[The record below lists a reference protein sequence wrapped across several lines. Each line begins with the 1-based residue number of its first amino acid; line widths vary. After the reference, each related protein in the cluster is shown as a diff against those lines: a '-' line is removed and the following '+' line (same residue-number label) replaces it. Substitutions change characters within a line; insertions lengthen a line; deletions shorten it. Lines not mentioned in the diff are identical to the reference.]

1 MEKNIWEWSEL
12 YASNE
17 LSSDELVYLNNRLQ
31 NDEAFKIAFDEQVT
45 FITNLKA
52 MHKQEAFAAQL
63 KKVANKKEK
72 STNAFSKVIHLSI
85 NQWKVAAMA
94 ASVALLTSLLTLFL
108 VKQEKPSKQYSMLRR
123 EIETI
128 KKSQRQLINTLQS
141 NDQSDLQPGSYTGT
155 AFAIS
160 REGYFITN
168 YHVTEG
174 SDSLYLQTPSGKY
187 QKAIVVAYDKASDL
201 ALLKILKA
209 NKQTVDVPY
218 AFAKSKINIGS
229 SIFTLGY
236 PDEEIVY
243 KEGYISGKNGFE
255 GDTMQYRLE
264 MMAQPGQSGSP
275 IIDSKG
281 TIIGIIA
288 GKDTELD
295 GTTYAVSSSA
305 LMRLIASLPSEV
317 HINLP
322 KINKLKKLS
331 REEQIKKIQACVGV
345 LQVYKSKS

>member
-1 MEKNIWEWSEL
+1 MQAMYKQDAFAEQLK
-12 YASNE
+12 A
-17 LSSDELVYLNNRLQ
+17 LSS
-31 NDEAFKIAFDEQVT
+31 
-45 FITNLKA
+45 
-52 MHKQEAFAAQL
+52 
-63 KKVANKKEK
+63 KKEK
-72 STNAFSKVIHLSI
+72 SANTFSKFIPLSI

-108 VKQEKPSKQYSMLRR
+108 IKQEKPSKQYSMLRR

-155 AFAIS
+155 AFAVS
-160 REGYFITN
+160 KEGYFITN

-201 ALLKILKA
+201 ALLKVLKA

-218 AFAKSKINIGS
+218 AFAKSKVNIGS

>member
-63 KKVANKKEK
+63 KRVANKREK

-155 AFAIS
+155 AFAVS
-160 REGYFITN
+160 KEGYFITN

-174 SDSLYLQTPSGKY
+174 ADSLYLQTQSGKY
-187 QKAIVVAYDKASDL
+187 HKAIVVAYDKASDL
-201 ALLKILKA
+201 ALLKVLKA

-218 AFAKSKINIGS
+218 AFAKSKVNIGS

-236 PDEEIVY
+236 PDEEILV
-243 KEGYISGKNGFE
+243 K
-255 GDTMQYRLE
+255 T
-264 MMAQPGQSGSP
+264 
-275 IIDSKG
+275 
-281 TIIGIIA
+281 
-288 GKDTELD
+288 
-295 GTTYAVSSSA
+295 V
-305 LMRLIASLPSEV
+305 
-317 HINLP
+317 
-322 KINKLKKLS
+322 LKVIRCS
-331 REEQIKKIQACVGV
+331 IV
-345 LQVYKSKS
+345 

>member
-17 LSSDELVYLNNRLQ
+17 LSSDELIYLNNRLQ

-45 FITNLKA
+45 FIANMQAMYKQDAFAEQLKA
-52 MHKQEAFAAQL
+52 LSSKKQ
-63 KKVANKKEK
+63 KSAN
-72 STNAFSKVIHLSI
+72 TFSKFIPLSI

-155 AFAIS
+155 AFAVS
-160 REGYFITN
+160 KEGYFITN

-174 SDSLYLQTPSGKY
+174 ADSLYLQTQSGKY
-187 QKAIVVAYDKASDL
+187 HKAIVVAYDKASDL
-201 ALLKILKA
+201 ALLKVLKA

-218 AFAKSKINIGS
+218 AFAKSKVNIGS

-236 PDEEIVY
+236 PDDEIVY

-264 MMAQPGQSGSP
+264 MMAQPGQSGN
-275 IIDSKG
+275 
-281 TIIGIIA
+281 
-288 GKDTELD
+288 
-295 GTTYAVSSSA
+295 
-305 LMRLIASLPSEV
+305 R
-317 HINLP
+317 
-322 KINKLKKLS
+322 LKKYKLAWVYYKF
-331 REEQIKKIQACVGV
+331 IKANLNCTIC
-345 LQVYKSKS
+345 

>member
-17 LSSDELVYLNNRLQ
+17 LSSDELIYLNNRLQ
-31 NDEAFKIAFDEQVT
+31 NDEAFKIAFDDQVA
-45 FITNLKA
+45 FIANLQA
-52 MHKQEAFAAQL
+52 MHKQDAFAAQL
-63 KKVANKKEK
+63 KVISSKKANNTKKL
-72 STNAFSKVIHLSI
+72 SKIVHLSI

-94 ASVALLTSLLTLFL
+94 ASVALLTSLLTLFV

-141 NDQSDLQPGSYTGT
+141 NAQSDLQPGSYTGT

-160 REGYFITN
+160 KEGYFITN

-174 SDSLYLQTPSGKY
+174 ADSLYLQTQSGNY

-201 ALLKILKA
+201 ALLKVLKA
-209 NKQTVDVPY
+209 SKLGVDVPY

-229 SIFTLGY
+229 AIFTLGF
-236 PDEEIVY
+236 PNEEIVY

-317 HINLP
+317 HVNLP

>member
-17 LSSDELVYLNNRLQ
+17 LSSDELIYLNNRLQ
-31 NDEAFKIAFDEQVT
+31 NDEAFKIAFDDQVA
-45 FITNLKA
+45 FIANLQA
-52 MHKQEAFAAQL
+52 MHKQDAFAAQL
-63 KKVANKKEK
+63 KVISSKKANNTKKL
-72 STNAFSKVIHLSI
+72 SKIVHLSI

-94 ASVALLTSLLTLFL
+94 ASVALLTSLLTLFV

-128 KKSQRQLINTLQS
+128 KKSQRQLFNTLQS

-160 REGYFITN
+160 KEGYFITN

-174 SDSLYLQTPSGKY
+174 ADSLYLQTQSGNY

-201 ALLKILKA
+201 ALLKVLKA
-209 NKQTVDVPY
+209 SKLGVDVPY

-229 SIFTLGY
+229 AIFTLGF
-236 PDEEIVY
+236 PNEEIVY

-264 MMAQPGQSGSP
+264 MMAEPGQSGSP

-281 TIIGIIA
+281 TTIGIIA

-317 HINLP
+317 HVNLP

>member
-1 MEKNIWEWSEL
+1 M
-12 YASNE
+12 
-17 LSSDELVYLNNRLQ
+17 
-31 NDEAFKIAFDEQVT
+31 
-45 FITNLKA
+45 
-52 MHKQEAFAAQL
+52 
-63 KKVANKKEK
+63 
-72 STNAFSKVIHLSI
+72 
-85 NQWKVAAMA
+85 
-94 ASVALLTSLLTLFL
+94 
-108 VKQEKPSKQYSMLRR
+108 
-123 EIETI
+123 
-128 KKSQRQLINTLQS
+128 
-141 NDQSDLQPGSYTGT
+141 
-155 AFAIS
+155 
-160 REGYFITN
+160 
-168 YHVTEG
+168 
-174 SDSLYLQTPSGKY
+174 
-187 QKAIVVAYDKASDL
+187 
-201 ALLKILKA
+201 ALLKVLKA
-209 NKQTVDVPY
+209 SKQAVDVPY

-229 SIFTLGY
+229 SIFTLGF
-236 PDEEIVY
+236 PNEEIVY

-295 GTTYAVSSSA
+295 GTAYAVSSSA

-317 HINLP
+317 HVNLP